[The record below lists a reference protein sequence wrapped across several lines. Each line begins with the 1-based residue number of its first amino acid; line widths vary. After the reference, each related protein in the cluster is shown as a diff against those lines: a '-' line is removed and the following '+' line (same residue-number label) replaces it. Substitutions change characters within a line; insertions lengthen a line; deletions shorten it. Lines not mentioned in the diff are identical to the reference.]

1 MNVSI
6 HNDLSLT
13 HKMYLEHKKAKSDK
27 TLKETPH
34 EKFKRLSAEYD
45 LISDHEHAEWYIQNL
60 LTDQVSDEENP
71 QKWFD
76 YAQFCLKYDK
86 TEQALLFMNKYVDI
100 VGLDQNLN
108 LFMGSLYL

>member
-1 MNVSI
+1 MNVNI

-86 TEQALLFMNKYVDI
+86 TE
-100 VGLDQNLN
+100 
-108 LFMGSLYL
+108 